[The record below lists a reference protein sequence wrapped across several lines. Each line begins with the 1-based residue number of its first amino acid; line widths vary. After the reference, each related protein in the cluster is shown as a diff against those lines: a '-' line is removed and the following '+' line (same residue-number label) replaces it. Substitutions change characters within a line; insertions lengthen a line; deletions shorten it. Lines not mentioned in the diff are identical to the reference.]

1 MMHQNKEQKVSGRQQ
16 KRTKVAINK
25 EELLV
30 KVIIENPK
38 DHPLILLDNTEN
50 RINDKS
56 LEIQRLC

>member
-25 EELLV
+25 EVLLV
-30 KVIIENPK
+30 KVIIENQK